1 MNIIKKW
8 LGFLFDLLFNI
19 VLFGEIYFGKEYM
32 FLGFVYLNFNMI
44 VCVRWIYNEYEFLLY
59 GEKLNWVLW
68 VWIFIIKIGF
78 I

>member
-19 VLFGEIYFGKEYM
+19 VLFGEMYFGKEYM

>member
-19 VLFGEIYFGKEYM
+19 VLFGEMYFGKEYM

-44 VCVRWIYNEYEFLLY
+44 VCVRWIYNEYKFLLY